1 VIIDER
7 IPCAH
12 LTRVFQGLTRLA
24 VEQDRE
30 RETGIALDTQIK
42 HQDKVLMRN
51 AVYRSQWMI
60 VLTSLV
66 VAGMSVAGGDTR
78 PAIFAQ
84 QQPALAGQTL
94 SASGVPA
101 LHGIVDSGRNADLR
115 WSDFTPYKTEVAK
128 LYQTNGY
135 SLLWVQNGRV
145 RPQGVA
151 VIQLLQN
158 ADAKGLDPED
168 YDGSRWQGRL
178 LKLGQNPS
186 EQDLVSFDTA
196 LTVSAMRYIRAVH
209 CGRANPEE
217 FKFQLDVEGNQL
229 ALAEFVQTNV
239 LNASDPAAEIQK
251 LEPPFLGYRK
261 LLALLPVYEGYAR
274 QDDGQKLPMVTK
286 TVRPGQPYAG
296 VVRLEQFLQIT
307 GDIPAR
313 TQLNPNATIYE
324 GALVDG
330 VKYFQGRH
338 GETPTGNLD
347 VRTINELNTPA
358 EARIRQIKL
367 TLERWRWL
375 PHSFA
380 QPPVVVNLPEYRLRA
395 YNPDGTVAFHKNVII
410 GKAYGHKS
418 PVFQKEIQYVVF
430 RPYWDVTPTI
440 QRSEIVPHIQKDPTY
455 IAKHNFEVVTPQG
468 EVVTDNQVSPEVL
481 EGIKSLHLMVRQK
494 PGKTNSLGLVKII
507 FPNSDNVYLHGT
519 DVPELFSQDVRDF
532 SHGCIRVEKPAELAA
547 WVLRNNPGWDLERVR
562 ATMHGDKDNLQVNL
576 TTRIP
581 VLIVYGT
588 AAVNEENQVRFFDDI
603 YGYDAE
609 LEKAFGRWLSLCL
622 VGALNQAPSESHL
635 TRIWV

>member
-1 VIIDER
+1 LSKTKKGKLGLLPILLQNIKWSRAMRNSVYRPLWMII
-7 IPCAH
+7 
-12 LTRVFQGLTRLA
+12 L
-24 VEQDRE
+24 
-30 RETGIALDTQIK
+30 TGI
-42 HQDKVLMRN
+42 
-51 AVYRSQWMI
+51 
-60 VLTSLV
+60 V
-66 VAGMSVAGGDTR
+66 VAAISVANGETLR
-78 PAIFAQ
+78 AFFAEHH
-84 QQPALAGQTL
+84 PTLTAQTL
-94 SASGVPA
+94 SASAVAGF
-101 LHGIVDSGRNADLR
+101 HGIVDSGRNADLR
-115 WSDFTPYKTEVAK
+115 WPDFTPYKTEVAK
-128 LYQTNGY
+128 LYEANGY
-135 SLLWVQNGRV
+135 SLLWVQNGSV
-145 RPQGVA
+145 RPQGLA

-158 ADAKGLDPED
+158 ADAKGLGPED

-209 CGRANPEE
+209 CGRANPKE
-217 FKFQLDVEGNQL
+217 FNFQLDTGSDQFSL
-229 ALAEFVQTNV
+229 ADFIQTQV
-239 LNASDPAAEIQK
+239 VNAGDPVAEIQK

-261 LLALLPVYEGYAR
+261 LLALLPVYEGYAK
-274 QDDGQKLPMVTK
+274 QDDGQKLPMVAK

-296 VVRLEQFLQIT
+296 VVRLGWFLQTI
-307 GDIPAR
+307 GDIPAS
-313 TQLNPNATIYE
+313 QHLDPNATIYE
-324 GALVDG
+324 GALVEG
-330 VKYFQGRH
+330 VKHYQERH

-347 VRTINELNTPA
+347 VRTINELNTPPA
-358 EARIRQIKL
+358 ARIRQIKL

-375 PHSFA
+375 PHSFS
-380 QPPVVVNLPEYRLRA
+380 QPPVVVNLPEYRVRA
-395 YNPDGTVAFHKNVII
+395 MNADGTVAFHRNVII

-418 PVFQKEIQYVVF
+418 PVFEKEIQYVVF

-440 QRSEIVPHIQKDPTY
+440 QRGEIVPHIQKDPNY
-455 IAKHNFEVVTPQG
+455 IAKHNFEVITPQG

-588 AAVNEENQVRFFDDI
+588 AAVNEENQIRFFDDI
-603 YGYDAE
+603 YSYDAE
-609 LEKAFGRWLSLCL
+609 LEKALAAGYPYAW
-622 VGALNQAPSESHL
+622 
-635 TRIWV
+635 